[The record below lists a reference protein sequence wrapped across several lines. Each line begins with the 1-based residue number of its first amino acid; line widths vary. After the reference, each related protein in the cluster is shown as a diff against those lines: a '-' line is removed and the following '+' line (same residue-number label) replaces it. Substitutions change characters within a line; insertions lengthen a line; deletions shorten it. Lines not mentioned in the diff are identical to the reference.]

1 MDFEGDTLIDHD
13 DLGRLAHPSFHAGLS
28 LMFSREPK
36 CIHAVAP

>member
-1 MDFEGDTLIDHD
+1 MSFEDDAFIDLD

-28 LMFSREPK
+28 LMISREPK